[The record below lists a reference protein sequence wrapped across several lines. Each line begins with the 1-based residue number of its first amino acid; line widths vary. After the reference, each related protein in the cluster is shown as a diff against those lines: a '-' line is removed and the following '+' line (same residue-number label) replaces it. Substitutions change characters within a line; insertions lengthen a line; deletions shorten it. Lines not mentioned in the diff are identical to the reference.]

1 MRNAVSQAI
10 AALSRGFAGEARCC
24 VRTGLARAAVL
35 PAGFGDGGMGA
46 RGEGPNLGTDIIGPG
61 RTGNRRH
68 PWPAPRGRVGRI
80 AKADASAQS
89 SRWQA
94 GAAAENPDR
103 PTGGNMRLLHWVAL
117 GLVAGHTGAFAQANY
132 PNRPIKMIVPLAAA
146 SAVDVAA
153 RIVTQKMADNL
164 GQQFVILNLPGAS
177 GLIGAEQVAH
187 AEPDGYTIGG
197 FNDSIMTMV
206 PNLQAKMRWDILKDF
221 EPVSLVATVE
231 WGLIAGNQTGYK
243 TAADL
248 IAAAKAAPG
257 KIDYGSGGPGSPQ
270 HLAMA
275 MFASAAGIS
284 LTHVPYKGA
293 TQAATDVAAGQI
305 PVGFQGLGTVAALVR
320 GGQLRL
326 IGVCTPARLPQFPD
340 VPTISESGLP
350 GFTFNSWFA
359 IMAPAG
365 TPKDIIAKLNTEVL
379 KALADP
385 EVHKKLEDLGF
396 AVRGSS
402 PAELGAMTHEQLAKY
417 ARVIKEMG
425 IGNE

>member
-1 MRNAVSQAI
+1 MRSFKLLILPVVLLLSSQAI
-10 AALSRGFAGEARCC
+10 AQTAY
-24 VRTGLARAAVL
+24 
-35 PAGFGDGGMGA
+35 
-46 RGEGPNLGTDIIGPG
+46 
-61 RTGNRRH
+61 
-68 PWPAPRGRVGRI
+68 
-80 AKADASAQS
+80 
-89 SRWQA
+89 
-94 GAAAENPDR
+94 PD
-103 PTGGNMRLLHWVAL
+103 
-117 GLVAGHTGAFAQANY
+117 
-132 PNRPIKMIVPLAAA
+132 RPIKMIVPLAAA

-153 RIVTQKMADNL
+153 RIVTQKMADNM
-164 GQQFVILNLPGAS
+164 GQQIVILNLPGAS
-177 GLIGAEQVAH
+177 GLIGAEQVSR

-206 PNLQAKMRWDILKDF
+206 PHLQSKMRWDILKDF
-221 EPVSLVATVE
+221 EPISLIATVE
-231 WGLIAGNQTGYK
+231 WGLITGNQTNIK
-243 TAADL
+243 SAADL

-326 IGVCTPARLPQFPD
+326 IGVTTEKRLSQFPD
-340 VPTISESGLP
+340 VPTVSESGLP
-350 GFTFNSWFA
+350 GFFFNSWFA

-365 TPKDIIAKLNTEVL
+365 TPKDIVARLNAEIV
-379 KALADP
+379 KAVGDP
-385 EVHKKLEDLGF
+385 DVRRKLEDLGF

-402 PAELGAMTHEQLAKY
+402 PAELGAMTREQLSKY

-425 IGNE
+425 IANE

>member
-1 MRNAVSQAI
+1 M
-10 AALSRGFAGEARCC
+10 FA
-24 VRTGLARAAVL
+24 
-35 PAGFGDGGMGA
+35 
-46 RGEGPNLGTDIIGPG
+46 
-61 RTGNRRH
+61 
-68 PWPAPRGRVGRI
+68 
-80 AKADASAQS
+80 
-89 SRWQA
+89 
-94 GAAAENPDR
+94 
-103 PTGGNMRLLHWVAL
+103 MRLLHALLSAVAL
-117 GLVAGHTGAFAQANY
+117 LAASNAVAQTAY
-132 PNRPIKMIVPLAAA
+132 PVRPIKMIVPLAAA

-153 RIVTQKMADNL
+153 RIVTQKMADNM
-164 GQQFVILNLPGAS
+164 GQQIVILNQPGAS
-177 GLIGAEQVAH
+177 GLIGAEQVAK

-206 PNLQAKMRWDILKDF
+206 PNLQSNIRWDILRDF

-231 WGLIAGNQTGYK
+231 WGLIASNASSYK
-243 TAADL
+243 TPADL

-257 KIDYGSGGPGSPQ
+257 KIDYSSGGPGSPQ

-293 TQAATDVAAGQI
+293 TQAATDVASGQI

-326 IGVCTPARLPQFPD
+326 IGVTTAKRMSQFPD
-340 VPTISESGLP
+340 VPTVSESGLP
-350 GFTFNSWFA
+350 GFFFNSWFA

-365 TPKDIIAKLNTEVL
+365 TPKDILARLNAEVVKAVADTEVRRR
-379 KALADP
+379 
-385 EVHKKLEDLGF
+385 LEDLGF

-402 PAELGAMTHEQLAKY
+402 AMELGVMTREQLAKY

-425 IGNE
+425 IANE

>member
-1 MRNAVSQAI
+1 MRLMY
-10 AALSRGFAGEARCC
+10 AL
-24 VRTGLARAAVL
+24 L
-35 PAGFGDGGMGA
+35 PAVALLVSSG
-46 RGEGPNLGTDIIGPG
+46 
-61 RTGNRRH
+61 
-68 PWPAPRGRVGRI
+68 
-80 AKADASAQS
+80 ADAQPA
-89 SRWQA
+89 
-94 GAAAENPDR
+94 
-103 PTGGNMRLLHWVAL
+103 
-117 GLVAGHTGAFAQANY
+117 Y
-132 PNRPIKMIVPLAAA
+132 PARPIKMIVPLAAA

-153 RIVTQKMADNL
+153 RIVTQKMADNM
-164 GQQFVILNLPGAS
+164 GQQIVIINQPGAS
-177 GLIGAEQVAH
+177 GLIGAEQVAR

-206 PNLQAKMRWDILKDF
+206 PNLQSNMRWDILRDF

-231 WGLIAGNQTGYK
+231 WGLVASNKASFK

-257 KIDYGSGGPGSPQ
+257 KIDYSSGGPGSPQ

-293 TQAATDVAAGQI
+293 TQAATDIASGQI

-326 IGVCTPARLPQFPD
+326 IGVTTETRLPQFPD
-340 VPTISESGLP
+340 VPTVSESGLP
-350 GFTFNSWFA
+350 GFVFNSWFA

-365 TPKDIIAKLNTEVL
+365 TSKDIIARLNAEAL
-379 KALADP
+379 KAVGDP
-385 EVHKKLEDLGF
+385 EVRHKLENLGF

-402 PAELGAMTHEQLAKY
+402 AQELGVMTREQLAKY
-417 ARVIKEMG
+417 ARVIKQMG
-425 IGNE
+425 IANE

>member
-1 MRNAVSQAI
+1 
-10 AALSRGFAGEARCC
+10 
-24 VRTGLARAAVL
+24 
-35 PAGFGDGGMGA
+35 
-46 RGEGPNLGTDIIGPG
+46 
-61 RTGNRRH
+61 
-68 PWPAPRGRVGRI
+68 
-80 AKADASAQS
+80 
-89 SRWQA
+89 
-94 GAAAENPDR
+94 
-103 PTGGNMRLLHWVAL
+103 MRLLHAMLPAIALLVTSNAVAQT
-117 GLVAGHTGAFAQANY
+117 AY
-132 PNRPIKMIVPLAAA
+132 PIRPIKMIVPLAAA

-153 RIVTQKMADNL
+153 RIVTQKMADNM
-164 GQQFVILNLPGAS
+164 GQQIVILNQPGAS
-177 GLIGAEQVAH
+177 GLIGAEQVAK

-206 PNLQAKMRWDILKDF
+206 PNLQSNIRWDILRDF

-231 WGLIAGNQTGYK
+231 WGLIASNASSYK

-248 IAAAKAAPG
+248 IAAAKASPG

-293 TQAATDVAAGQI
+293 TQAATDIASGQV

-326 IGVCTPARLPQFPD
+326 IGVTTAKRMPQFPD
-340 VPTISESGLP
+340 VPTVSDSGLP
-350 GFTFNSWFA
+350 GFFFNSWFA

-365 TPKDIIAKLNTEVL
+365 TPKDILSRLNAEVI
-379 KALADP
+379 KAVADP
-385 EVHKKLEDLGF
+385 EVRRRLEDLGF

-402 PAELGAMTHEQLAKY
+402 AAELGVMTREQLAKY
-417 ARVIKEMG
+417 SRVIKDMG
-425 IGNE
+425 IANE

>member
-1 MRNAVSQAI
+1 MKRLLAMSLLAI
-10 AALSRGFAGEARCC
+10 AVQGYAQSYPTKPVHLIISFTPGSS
-24 VRTGLARAAVL
+24 
-35 PAGFGDGGMGA
+35 
-46 RGEGPNLGTDIIGPG
+46 TDIVG
-61 RTGNRRH
+61 RAVAAKLSEIWGQQVVAEN
-68 PWPAPRGRVGRI
+68 RVGAGGTI
-80 AKADASAQS
+80 GSEFVAKAA
-89 SRWQA
+89 
-94 GAAAENPDR
+94 
-103 PTGGNMRLLHWVAL
+103 
-117 GLVAGHTGAFAQANY
+117 
-132 PNRPIKMIVPLAAA
+132 
-146 SAVDVAA
+146 
-153 RIVTQKMADNL
+153 
-164 GQQFVILNLPGAS
+164 
-177 GLIGAEQVAH
+177 
-187 AEPDGYTIGG
+187 PDGYTLGG

-206 PNLQAKMRWDILKDF
+206 PHMHAKMPWDILKDF

-231 WGLIAGNQTGYK
+231 WGLIANNQAGYQ

-293 TQAATDVAAGQI
+293 TQAATDIAAGQI

-326 IGVCTPARLPQFPD
+326 IGVTTQSRLPQFPD
-340 VPTISESGLP
+340 VPTVSESGLP
-350 GFTFNSWFA
+350 GFFFNSWFT

-365 TPKDIIAKLNTEVL
+365 TPKDIIARLNAEVV
-379 KALADP
+379 KAVGDP
-385 EVHKKLEDLGF
+385 EVRRKLEDLGF

-402 PAELGAMTHEQLAKY
+402 AEELRAMTRDQLTKY

-425 IGNE
+425 IANE